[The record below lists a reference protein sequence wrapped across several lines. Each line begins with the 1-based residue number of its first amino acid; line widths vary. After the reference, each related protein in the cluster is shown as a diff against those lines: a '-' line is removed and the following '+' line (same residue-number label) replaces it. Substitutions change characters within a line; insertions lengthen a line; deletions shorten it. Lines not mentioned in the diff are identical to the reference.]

1 MIQLRAD
8 QYQPPQESDYLAAVF
23 GVNNQLHRDE
33 ANVHAVI
40 ANYANR
46 RRQSS
51 IAMAR
56 FVDRFGNIGLG
67 LEDFDSQTGEFVDQ
81 NLNTANAFMDGVATG
96 AMIINTVHKGQV
108 TVGAI
113 ADRMPAFDDCEDG
126 DDAIEL
132 RYKLVNHVVD
142 RGGQG
147 LALMGPIAR
156 DVLYSLEREDAFDT
170 SQPYMFR
177 AGCGTVVL
185 AAAGIHRAIDQVK
198 FTKSLAGAHDFDW
211 SQGLDR
217 LVAATNLPPAE

>member
-1 MIQLRAD
+1 M
-8 QYQPPQESDYLAAVF
+8 AAVL

-51 IAMAR
+51 VAMAR

-113 ADRMPAFDDCEDG
+113 ADRMPTFDDREDG

-132 RYKLVNHVVD
+132 RYKLVKQVVA

-156 DVLYSLEREDAFDT
+156 DVLHSLEREDAPDT

-177 AGCGTVVL
+177 AGCGAVVL

-211 SQGLDR
+211 NQGLDR